1 VWRGHPDIVD
11 FYPYSR
17 TVSTTRRFVAYHGS
31 GFDCSCSEEEA
42 VAVVAAVVARVAV
55 VAVVAAVVV
64 AVVGF
69 DVSEAPRP
77 VVDALA
83 RGPRGRESH
92 HECGK
97 CSHG

>member
-1 VWRGHPDIVD
+1 M
-11 FYPYSR
+11 
-17 TVSTTRRFVAYHGS
+17 
-31 GFDCSCSEEEA
+31 
-42 VAVVAAVVARVAV
+42 AVVAVVARVAV
-55 VAVVAAVVV
+55 VAAVVAAVVV

-69 DVSEAPRP
+69 DVSEARRP

-83 RGPRGRESH
+83 RARRGRESH